1 LTDWHVQGLVLLQ
14 RSLVVDLLEAAGA
27 DPQTARDALPEI

>member
-1 LTDWHVQGLVLLQ
+1 MAIVYLDTSALVK
-14 RSLVVDLLEAAGA
+14 LVVDLLEAAGV